1 MRKKRNRFVIALKNH
16 FQNIKYDQQVNK
28 LGTEQFFN
36 LTIYSISSR
45 ETPSLKQKLFQLE
58 SIQPNSVTVI
68 VDKQL
73 YLIKGQ
79 VGYLSKLQT
88 AGLSFIKRGSPS
100 LHKEEKVL
108 QR

>member
-1 MRKKRNRFVIALKNH
+1 MSKSF
-16 FQNIKYDQQVNK
+16 
-28 LGTEQFFN
+28 EC
-36 LTIYSISSR
+36 
-45 ETPSLKQKLFQLE
+45 
-58 SIQPNSVTVI
+58 SVTEVVHGISRTMI
-68 VDKQL
+68 VDEQL
-73 YLIKGQ
+73 YLIKKQ